1 MAVNGIPHDVKVY
14 PGVGHGFL
22 NDPHD
27 RMYQMMK
34 VAGIGYDEPAAQ
46 DARRRI
52 VAFFDAQ
59 LRS

>member
-22 NDPHD
+22 NDHHD

-34 VAGIGYDEPAAQ
+34 VVGIGYDEPAAQ

-52 VAFFDAQ
+52 VAFFDAH